1 MLFISPQAR
10 TATLRDAFR
19 HSTYSMRRLSADEA
33 RNVRALTLR
42 VRPAR
47 SGERIENL
55 SKHLPYGALND
66 DWFRVLNDMPAG
78 AQPAINQVLKVV
90 DA

>member
-1 MLFISPQAR
+1 
-10 TATLRDAFR
+10 
-19 HSTYSMRRLSADEA
+19 MRRLSVDEA

-47 SGERIENL
+47 SGERIEEL
-55 SKHLPYGALND
+55 SRHLPYGALNP

-78 AQPAINQVLKVV
+78 AQPSINQMLKVII
-90 DA
+90 A